1 MTPFRYFYFFIFI
14 WLLWISVL
22 SHMLSC
28 PEACGNLGPPKGI
41 KFMSPALQS
50 GFLTTGPPGKASPS
64 ILGPV
69 PGARQA
75 WSSRWAPCWLTH
87 QGGHGKADDLEVA
100 IVVPLGLKVMVLPR
114 VAPGHGARAVPGGEG
129 TAMGF
134 RGRACRTGTA
144 GPTQHPPLLTWGCSR
159 KQCTGVSGP
168 ESWGSGQ
175 SHHTAGRN
183 GRTGL
188 RAYAPRGY
196 PSRRTHPPC
205 LRAQPAHHHADV
217 LGQVLGAAHQEVR
230 EGCLWETE
238 GVTIW

>member
-1 MTPFRYFYFFIFI
+1 M
-14 WLLWISVL
+14 

-28 PEACGNLGPPKGI
+28 PETCGNLGPPKGI
-41 KFMSPALQS
+41 KLMSPALPS
-50 GFLTTGPPGKASPS
+50 GFLTTGPPVKASPS

-75 WSSRWAPCWLTH
+75 WGSRWAPCWLTH

-114 VAPGHGARAVPGGEG
+114 VAPGHGARTVPGGEG

-134 RGRACRTGTA
+134 RGQACRTGTA
-144 GPTQHPPLLTWGCSR
+144 GPTQRPPLLTWGCSR

-183 GRTGL
+183 RRTGL

-196 PSRRTHPPC
+196 PSRWTHPP
-205 LRAQPAHHHADV
+205 LPAGTVHSPPRGCAWPSPWSCPSGSRRRLSVGDTGRHHLVTGHV
-217 LGQVLGAAHQEVR
+217 LPAAVQ
-230 EGCLWETE
+230 GS
-238 GVTIW
+238 